1 MDVISLT
8 GAKAQLGALIDHV
21 EAGGSIVITR
31 HGKPVALLTAP
42 TRTRKPI
49 DVERLRALTDSMP
62 LASQSA
68 QDLVRSMRDDED
80 DDFSE
85 KLIARRGSIDPDV
98 DLEF

>member
-8 GAKAQLGALIDHV
+8 EGKAHFGALVDRV
-21 EAGGSIVITR
+21 EAGGSVVITR

-49 DVERLRALTDSMP
+49 DVERLRALTDTMP

-68 QDLVRSMRDDED
+68 EDLVRSMRDED